1 MTVHLLVING
11 TMELLNTNPGEM
23 LMVGKICVALI
34 VLFAIYSCLSAILKP
49 SQFDLNLKKHRRIL
63 YTIFIAT
70 TGSGVVFGGLD
81 LDDWPYVVSLASI
94 VVFTDL
100 AVLLTP
106 SILRIWQAEFLNG
119 SELLEE
125 TLKENER
132 LIRDTMAKVS
142 FMSYL
147 VQDAIYY
154 FAKKPIPETNE
165 EYMTELEQ
173 YLQQYGDRFG
183 LMLDVRQYDINYSSD
198 LEVSIQEKI
207 RQELLLMN
215 DIHNIGME
223 ESKLEEYIASIYN
236 SEIITLE
243 EEETFIVPIQ
253 LPEYHFIV
261 VIKKGKG
268 SPIEIDGIHAA
279 NLVHIYDSF
288 M

>member
-1 MTVHLLVING
+1 
-11 TMELLNTNPGEM
+11 
-23 LMVGKICVALI
+23 MVGKICVALI
-34 VLFAIYSCLSAILKP
+34 VLFAIYSCIIAIIRP

-70 TGSGVVFGGLD
+70 TGGGVVFGGLE
-81 LDDWPYVVSLASI
+81 LEDWPYVVSLASI

-147 VQDAIYY
+147 IQDAIYY
-154 FAKKPIPETNE
+154 FEKKPIPETNAEYIE
-165 EYMTELEQ
+165 ELDQYLEQ
-173 YLQQYGDRFG
+173 YGHRFG
-183 LMLDVRQYDINYSSD
+183 LKMDVRQYEVNQEVD
-198 LEVSIQEKI
+198 LEVSVQEKI

-223 ESKLEEYIASIYN
+223 ESRFEEYIASIYN
-236 SEIITLE
+236 SEIIMIE
-243 EEETFIVPIQ
+243 EDETFIVPVQ
-253 LPEYHFIV
+253 LPEYHIIV

-268 SPIEIDGIHAA
+268 IPIEIDGIHAA

>member
-1 MTVHLLVING
+1 
-11 TMELLNTNPGEM
+11 
-23 LMVGKICVALI
+23 MVGKICVALI
-34 VLFAIYSCLSAILKP
+34 VLFAIYSCVMAIVRP
-49 SQFDLNLKKHRRIL
+49 SQFDLNLKKQRRVL

-70 TGSGVVFGGLD
+70 TGSGVVFGGLE

-106 SILRIWQAEFLNG
+106 SILRIWQAEFLHG

-132 LIRDTMAKVS
+132 LIRDMMAKVS
-142 FMSYL
+142 FMSFL
-147 VQDAIYY
+147 IQDAIYY
-154 FAKKPIPETNE
+154 FEKKPIPETDE
-165 EYMTELEQ
+165 DYLAELEQ

-183 LMLDVRQYDINYSSD
+183 LNIDVRQYEIDPNTD
-198 LEVSIQEKI
+198 LEVSVQAKI
-207 RQELLLMN
+207 RQELLIMK
-215 DIHNIGME
+215 DMHNIGME
-223 ESKLEEYIASIYN
+223 LSRLEEYIVSIYN
-236 SEIITLE
+236 GEIITLE
-243 EEETFIVPIQ
+243 EDETFIVPVQ
-253 LPEYHFIV
+253 LPKYHFIV

-268 SPIEIDGIHAA
+268 TPIEIDGIHTA

>member
-1 MTVHLLVING
+1 
-11 TMELLNTNPGEM
+11 MEVLNTNPGEM

-34 VLFAIYSCLSAILKP
+34 VLFAIYSCVIAIIKP
-49 SQFDLNLKKHRRIL
+49 SHFDLNLKKHRRVL

-70 TGSGVVFGGLD
+70 TGGGVVFGGLE
-81 LDDWPYVVSLASI
+81 LEEWPYVVSLASI

-125 TLKENER
+125 TLKENEQ

-147 VQDAIYY
+147 IQDAIYY
-154 FAKKPIPETNE
+154 FEKKPIPETDK
-165 EYMTELEQ
+165 EYMEELDQ
-173 YLQQYGDRFG
+173 YLQQYGYRFG
-183 LMLDVRQYDINYSSD
+183 LKMDVRQYAVYQDTDLDIS
-198 LEVSIQEKI
+198 VQERI
-207 RQELLLMN
+207 RHELLVLK
-215 DIHNIGME
+215 DIHNIAVE
-223 ESKLEEYIASIYN
+223 ESRVEEYIASIYN
-236 SEIITLE
+236 SEIIMIE
-243 EEETFIVPIQ
+243 EDETFIVPVQ

-268 SPIEIDGIHAA
+268 IPIEIDGIHAA